1 LSQPNIAVVQRYA
14 GSCVGPELL
23 CHALPCTALSI
34 DFSAAP
40 TDLILNDL
48 VIKPGQRVLTRL
60 VISRLPS
67 GTVIDIPVHV
77 FRSTEPGPTVL
88 LLAGMHGDEVNGI
101 ETIRRMVRRDQLRP
115 LRGTIIAIPILNI
128 YGFLNFSREVPDG
141 KDVNRSF
148 PGNPRGSLASRVA
161 HRFMREIMPLIDYG
175 IDFHT
180 GGAARANISQVR
192 CLLHQDAETDA
203 LAAAF
208 AAPFTLHA
216 ALREG
221 RRIIVYETGE
231 SLRLDDAGI
240 ELAIAGTFRVLQHL
254 GMVETAVPAAAA
266 SVVCMRSTWL
276 RARYAGLFRSDVQLG
291 DYIEKGQVYGSVAD
305 PYGEHA
311 VRLESPVAGYI
322 IGLNHMPVVNQG
334 DALVHV
340 GRTDMAPS
348 RADLA
353 APFEEKPMKPLEVD
367 ESDEDEL

>member
-1 LSQPNIAVVQRYA
+1 MLLNGLTIRPGEDVQ
-14 GSCVGPELL
+14 
-23 CHALPCTALSI
+23 
-34 DFSAAP
+34 
-40 TDLILNDL
+40 
-48 VIKPGQRVLTRL
+48 TRL

-67 GTVIDIPVHV
+67 GTVIDIPVYV
-77 FRSTEPGPTVL
+77 FRSVKPGPTVL

-101 ETIRRMVRRDQLRP
+101 ETIRRLIRREMLRP
-115 LRGTIIAIPILNI
+115 LRGSIIAIPILNI

-180 GGAARANISQVR
+180 GGAARSNTPQIR
-192 CLLHQDAETDA
+192 CLLHEDRETDA

-208 AAPFTLHA
+208 AAPFTLNA
-216 ALREG
+216 ALRPGSLREAAMQEG

-231 SLRLDDAGI
+231 SLRLDETGI
-240 ELAIAGTFRVLQHL
+240 ELAIAGTFRLLHYL
-254 GMVETAVPAAAA
+254 GMVAEAAPPDYAG
-266 SVVCMRSTWL
+266 VVCVRSTWL
-276 RARYAGLFRSDVQLG
+276 RAKYAGIFRGLVHNG
-291 DYIEKGQVYGSVAD
+291 EFIEKGQVYGSIAD
-305 PYGEHA
+305 PYGEKA

-340 GRTDMAPS
+340 GRVDAAPS

-353 APFEEKPMKPLEVD
+353 PPFEEKPGQPPEPDPDDPEL
-367 ESDEDEL
+367 DEDETH

>member
-1 LSQPNIAVVQRYA
+1 MVTDS
-14 GSCVGPELL
+14 
-23 CHALPCTALSI
+23 
-34 DFSAAP
+34 SAAP
-40 TDLILNDL
+40 TDLLLNGL
-48 VIKPGQRVLTRL
+48 VIKPGQSVLTRL

-88 LLAGMHGDEVNGI
+88 LMAGMHGDEVNGI
-101 ETIRRMVRRDQLRP
+101 ETIRRMIRRNLLHP
-115 LRGTIIAIPILNI
+115 LRGTVIAIPILNI

-192 CLLHQDAETDA
+192 CLLHQDEETDA

-216 ALREG
+216 SLRPGSLRETAMQEG

-231 SLRLDDAGI
+231 SLRLDEAGI
-240 ELAIAGTFRVLQHL
+240 EMAIAGTFRVLHHL
-254 GMVETAVPAAAA
+254 GMVENAPPAAAA

-276 RARYAGLFRSDVQLG
+276 RARYAGLFRSDVHLG

-305 PYGEHA
+305 PYGENS
-311 VRLESPVAGYI
+311 VRLESPVTGYI

-340 GRTDMAPS
+340 GRTDLSPS
-348 RADLA
+348 RVDLA
-353 APFEEKPMKPLEVD
+353 APYDEKPMKPLEVE
-367 ESDEDEL
+367 ESDEDEEPADGH

>member
-1 LSQPNIAVVQRYA
+1 M
-14 GSCVGPELL
+14 C
-23 CHALPCTALSI
+23 
-34 DFSAAP
+34 
-40 TDLILNDL
+40 LNGL
-48 VIKPGQRVLTRL
+48 VIKPGEQVLTRL

-77 FRSTEPGPTVL
+77 FRALEPGPTVL
-88 LLAGMHGDEVNGI
+88 LMAGLHGDEVNGI
-101 ETIRRMVRRDQLRP
+101 ETIRRLIRRQLLQP
-115 LRGTIIAIPILNI
+115 LRGTILAIPILNI

-161 HRFMREIMPLIDYG
+161 ARFMREIMPLIDYG

-180 GGAARANISQVR
+180 GGAARANISQIR

-203 LAAAF
+203 LAEAF

-216 ALREG
+216 GLRPGSLRETAMQQG

-231 SLRLDDAGI
+231 SLRLDEPGI
-240 ELAIAGTFRVLQHL
+240 DLGIAGTFRVLQHL
-254 GMVETAVPAAAA
+254 GMVAEAAPPARP
-266 SVVCMRSTWL
+266 SVVCLRSTWL
-276 RARYAGLFRSDVQLG
+276 RAKYAGLFHSLVHLG
-291 DYIEKGQVYGSVAD
+291 QYIEKGQVFGAVAD
-305 PYGEHA
+305 PYGETS

-340 GRTDMAPS
+340 GRTDSAPS
-348 RADLA
+348 RSDLGV
-353 APFEEKPMKPLEVD
+353 PFEEKPAKPQDIET
-367 ESDEDEL
+367 EEDEEAGEAPEK

>member
-1 LSQPNIAVVQRYA
+1 MFLNGLTIRPGENVQ
-14 GSCVGPELL
+14 
-23 CHALPCTALSI
+23 
-34 DFSAAP
+34 
-40 TDLILNDL
+40 
-48 VIKPGQRVLTRL
+48 TRL

-77 FRSTEPGPTVL
+77 FRARQPGPTVL

-101 ETIRRMVRRDQLRP
+101 ETIRRLIRRDLLRP
-115 LRGTIIAIPILNI
+115 LRGSIIAVPILNI

-180 GGAARANISQVR
+180 GGAARSNTPQIR
-192 CLLHQDAETDA
+192 CLLHEDAETDA

-208 AAPFTLHA
+208 AAPFTLNA
-216 ALREG
+216 ALRPGSLREAAMQEG

-231 SLRLDDAGI
+231 SLRLDETGI
-240 ELAIAGTFRVLQHL
+240 ELAMAGTFRLLHHL
-254 GMVETAVPAAAA
+254 GMMAAAA
-266 SVVCMRSTWL
+266 PPAHLGVVCMRSTWL
-276 RARYAGLFRSDVQLG
+276 RAKYAGIFRSHIRLG
-291 DYIEKGQVYGSVAD
+291 DYIGKGQQYGSIAD
-305 PYGEHA
+305 PYGGTA

-322 IGLNHMPVVNQG
+322 IGLNHMPIVNQG
-334 DALVHV
+334 DALAHV
-340 GRTDMAPS
+340 GRVDAAPS

-353 APFEEKPMKPLEVD
+353 PPFEEKPGKLPEPD
-367 ESDEDEL
+367 ADGSDPDEDEAH

>member
-1 LSQPNIAVVQRYA
+1 M
-14 GSCVGPELL
+14 LL
-23 CHALPCTALSI
+23 AFASSVLTLPSR
-34 DFSAAP
+34 S
-40 TDLILNDL
+40 TDLCLNGL
-48 VIKPGQRVLTRL
+48 TIKPGEQVLTRL

-77 FRSTEPGPTVL
+77 FRAVAPGPTVL

-101 ETIRRMVRRDQLRP
+101 ETIRRLVRRGLLRP
-115 LRGTIIAIPILNI
+115 LKGTILAIPILNI

-180 GGAARANISQVR
+180 GGAARSNMPQIR
-192 CLLHQDAETDA
+192 CLLNEDAETDA

-216 ALREG
+216 ALRPGSLREAAMQQG
-221 RRIIVYETGE
+221 KRIIVYETGE
-231 SLRLDDAGI
+231 SLRLDESGI
-240 ELAIAGTFRVLQHL
+240 DLAIAGTFRVLKHL
-254 GMVETAVPAAAA
+254 GMVAEA
-266 SVVCMRSTWL
+266 SRPEHPSQICLRHTWL
-276 RARYAGLFRSDVQLG
+276 RARFAGLFRSHVRNG
-291 DYIEKGQVYGSVAD
+291 DYLEKGQIYGSVAD
-305 PYGEHA
+305 PYGETA
-311 VRLESPVAGYI
+311 VRLESPVAGYV

-340 GRTDMAPS
+340 GRLDAAPS
-348 RADLA
+348 RADRIP
-353 APFEEKPMKPLEVD
+353 PFEEKPMRPLEPD
-367 ESDEDEL
+367 PDDPDLEEDEAH